1 MPSIAETVV
10 AEMSGEAQ
18 PIAPE
23 VTAEEAP
30 GEEADQTV
38 EVEES
43 GDEGTKTS
51 KLSWAQAMDRV
62 PPDIA
67 KLMKQMQA
75 DYTRKTQD
83 VAEQRREF
91 KREREAL
98 LRGTANLKAP
108 DELPDYDPFNEQSI
122 AARIEAEVAKR
133 LREVLDPMEQEYHSM
148 KAEDSYKSFLSEH
161 PDLETDEGLR
171 SDIQVMLEGNESLD
185 LETAYFAAKGRRKT
199 AQKAAEEQT
208 RAARKKA
215 QREAA
220 FKGTGISRRPG
231 RAAKPQKNDLK
242 KMSAA
247 DIYRLA
253 QEMSRNS

>member
-1 MPSIAETVV
+1 MPTIAETVV

-18 PIAPE
+18 SVAPE
-23 VTAEEAP
+23 VAEEAP
-30 GEEADQTV
+30 GEGSV
-38 EVEES
+38 EVEEQS
-43 GDEGTKTS
+43 DAGTKTT
-51 KLSWAQAMDRV
+51 KLSWSDAMERV
-62 PPDIA
+62 PPDIRD
-67 KLMKQMQA
+67 LMKQMQG

-98 LRGTANLKAP
+98 IRGTQSLKAP
-108 DELPDYDPFNEQSI
+108 DELPEYDPFNEQSI

-148 KAEDSYKSFLSEH
+148 KAEDSYNSFLGEH
-161 PDLETDEGLR
+161 PDLKTDEGLR
-171 SDIQVMLEGNESLD
+171 TDIQAMLEANEALD
-185 LETAYFAAKGRRKT
+185 LETAYWAAKGRRKT
-199 AQKAAEEQT
+199 TERAQEEQT
-208 RAARKKA
+208 RSARKRA
-215 QREAA
+215 EREAA

-231 RAAKPQKNDLK
+231 RTAKPTKTDLK

-253 QEMSRNS
+253 EAMNRNS

>member
-10 AEMSGEAQ
+10 AEMSGETQ
-18 PIAPE
+18 SVAPDT
-23 VTAEEAP
+23 TAEEAP
-30 GEEADQTV
+30 GEETV

-43 GDEGTKTS
+43 TDEGTKTS
-51 KLSWAQAMDRV
+51 KLSWSDAMDRV
-62 PPDIA
+62 PPDIRE
-67 KLMKQMQA
+67 LMKQMQG
-75 DYTRKTQD
+75 DYTRKTQEI
-83 VAEQRREF
+83 ATQRKEMH
-91 KREREAL
+91 REREAL
-98 LRGTANLKAP
+98 IRGTQSLKSP

-148 KAEDSYKSFLSEH
+148 KAEDSYNSFVNEH
-161 PDLETDEGLR
+161 PDLQTDEGLR
-171 SDIQVMLEGNESLD
+171 GDIQTMLEANESLD
-185 LETAYFAAKGRRKT
+185 LETAYWAAKGRRKT
-199 AQKAAEEQT
+199 TQRAQEEQT

-215 QREAA
+215 EREAA

-231 RAAKPQKNDLK
+231 RAAKPSKTDLK

-253 QEMSRNS
+253 ESMNRNS